1 MRRHRP
7 RLESLALLAAT
18 SAVIAGPVTTVPWDG
33 HTGAVTFTFD
43 DGCPT
48 HLTNV
53 IPALD
58 KRGIPGTFFLSGA
71 PASPQKAQWIAAA
84 RRGHELGNHTS
95 THANLSGLD
104 STTISTEILD
114 QARALRSL
122 DPSVEALTLAY
133 PYCATNTLVD
143 SIAAQ
148 ENLISRTCGGS
159 ARFAWGT
166 RPRNWMQATSLI
178 VQDSASGLDAL
189 AGIDAVTSTNSWLVT
204 LNHGVGGDWLP
215 APTASV
221 EAMFDRAIAKGAWI
235 ATYQQVAAYWRAS
248 AVMDTARAVVDAS
261 GWSLSWRL
269 PWKRSPREVLL
280 RVRFDSTVFGKDFV
294 VAQDGHGVSPESD
307 GSFRIDFLKGTLR
320 VERSLSSSTTPRGD
334 RVRFGLER
342 RGGVLELRDTPPE
355 AAGYR
360 IVGLDGQILAQGRI
374 VARGASATLPVGG
387 GLVAVAS
394 LVAEDGTSIASRLLP
409 PAFAPGR

>member
-148 ENLISRTCGGS
+148 ENLISRTCGGA

-269 PWKRSPREVLL
+269 PWKRSPREVVL
-280 RVRFDSTVFGKDFV
+280 RVRFDSTVFGKEFA
-294 VAQDGHGVSPESD
+294 VAQDGRGVSAESD
-307 GSFRIDFLKGTLR
+307 GSFRIDFLKGALR
-320 VERSLSSSTTPRGD
+320 VNRLPASTSTRSGD
-334 RVRFGLER
+334 RVRFGLVR
-342 RGGVLELRDTPPE
+342 RDGVVELRNTPPE

-374 VARGASATLPVGG
+374 GARGASATLPVGC
-387 GLVAVAS
+387 GLLAVAS
-394 LVAEDGTSIASRLLP
+394 LVTEDGTSIASRLLP
-409 PAFAPGR
+409 PAFARGR